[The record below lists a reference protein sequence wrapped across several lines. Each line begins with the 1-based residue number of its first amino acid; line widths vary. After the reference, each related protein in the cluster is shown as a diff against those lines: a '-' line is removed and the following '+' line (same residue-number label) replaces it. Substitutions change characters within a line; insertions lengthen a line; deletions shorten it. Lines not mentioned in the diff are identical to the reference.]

1 MITVP
6 YIVVIVKQ
14 HQNHNDHCRM
24 SHKPAEADKEGR
36 VQRAEDEEDDY
47 EEEALVGETSR

>member
-1 MITVP
+1 MP
-6 YIVVIVKQ
+6 YIVVIVKK
-14 HQNHNDHCRM
+14 HQNHHDHCRM
-24 SHKPAEADKEGR
+24 SHKPAEAYKEGR